1 MDIAGWDARY
11 RTGNYPQGGPTPLL
25 TTVAERLEPGR
36 ALDLACGAGRNATWL
51 AERGWRVTAVDA
63 SEAAIEILRRRAPE
77 VDARVADLERREFAV
92 EEGAWD
98 LIAVCYYLQRDLF
111 AAVKQGLAPGG
122 VAVVIVHLVEPGHE
136 ESRFSVQP
144 GELPAY
150 FDGLD
155 IVHQYEGAP
164 RDPEHKRAVAEL
176 VVRRSP

>member
-1 MDIAGWDARY
+1 
-11 RTGNYPQGGPTPLL
+11 
-25 TTVAERLEPGR
+25 
-36 ALDLACGAGRNATWL
+36 
-51 AERGWRVTAVDA
+51 
-63 SEAAIEILRRRAPE
+63 
-77 VDARVADLERREFAV
+77 VDARVVDLERHEFTIQ
-92 EEGAWD
+92 EGAWD

-111 AAVKQGLAPGG
+111 AAVKRGLAPGG

-150 FDGLD
+150 FDGLG
-155 IVHQYEGAP
+155 VLHQYEGPP